1 MGDRDSVLQ
10 AGHPARYF
18 LFILSLSATRVFHMP
33 DFTSDKMTGT
43 PAPAFCLPD
52 AEGEEYCLTDFAG
65 KWLVLYFYPKDNTP
79 GCTIEA
85 KGFSD
90 ALEEFAALGAEI
102 VGISADSPDSHQ
114 KFTAKQGLR
123 FRLLSDQEHS
133 TLIAYNVWKDR
144 LLLKGV
150 LAIERTTFLIDPTG
164 TIAAVWRKVNVHN
177 HVEEVRNRLREVS
190 R

>member
-1 MGDRDSVLQ
+1 VL
-10 AGHPARYF
+10 F
-18 LFILSLSATRVFHMP
+18 LTIPDLSGSGVFDMP
-33 DFTSDKMTGT
+33 DFTSDPMTGT

-52 AEGEEYCLTDFAG
+52 AEGEEYCLKDFEG

-123 FRLLSDQEHS
+123 FRLLSDQEHNV
-133 TLIAYNVWKDR
+133 LIAYNVWKDR
-144 LLLKGV
+144 VLLRGFLN
-150 LAIERTTFLIDPTG
+150 IERSTFLIDPMG

-177 HVEEVRNRLREVS
+177 HVEEVRNKLRELK